1 MWRPRK
7 WRHKVTPWCP
17 HRCGPFFHITLH
29 TVLELSWSTQP
40 AINSK
45 MLVSVTCCDQWFL
58 IQATSHQWQYFALLL
73 NVVKDVFQ
81 RSFQRDA
88 VETWFPLK
96 RYKRRAYVFGCS
108 ENYQEG
114 NCEPGCLSTGKDQI
128 LLLVHAAVILFVVL
142 VSGLYYYKHRLNR
155 SCCWPCDYIGR
166 HKNRPRS
173 QAVKCRWR
181 LWNMLE
187 SDTFS

>member
-114 NCEPGCLSTGKDQI
+114 NCEPGCLSLQAKTRSSSLCMQQLSC
-128 LLLVHAAVILFVVL
+128 LLYLSQ
-142 VSGLYYYKHRLNR
+142 VSTTT
-155 SCCWPCDYIGR
+155 STD
-166 HKNRPRS
+166 
-173 QAVKCRWR
+173 
-181 LWNMLE
+181 
-187 SDTFS
+187 